1 MSTETLKQTI
11 QSDLHT
17 AMRDRDQVRTS
28 TLRMVLTAITNEEVS
43 GDAARELSDDETLKV
58 LTKEGKKRKEAATA
72 YHDAGREELAQ
83 REEAELAV
91 LQTYLPEQLDDAAL
105 DAIVDEAVTQVGATS
120 MAQMGQVMKV
130 VQGQVAG
137 RADGGAV
144 AAKVRARLS

>member
-91 LQTYLPEQLDDAAL
+91 LQTYLPEQLDDDAL

>member
-11 QSDLHT
+11 QSDLHA